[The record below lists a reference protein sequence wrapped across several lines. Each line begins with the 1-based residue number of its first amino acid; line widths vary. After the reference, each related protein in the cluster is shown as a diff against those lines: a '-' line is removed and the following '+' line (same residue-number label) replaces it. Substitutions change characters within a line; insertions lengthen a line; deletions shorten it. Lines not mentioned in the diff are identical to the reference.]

1 MPTRLERETLR
12 VRDRLENGDP
22 AWPAQLAVGI
32 TIALNLTLTSRV
44 TIGPNWLLPAIEFVL
59 LAALVIVSPAR
70 LTGGAGKGRRRF
82 ALIVIG
88 FVSLANIVQLGLLV
102 HFLINGGKAGGHG
115 LIISGVLMWLSLVL
129 LFAVW
134 YWEFDRGGPAARF
147 QDPNAMPDFYFP
159 QMDADTAHYAP
170 ANWRPG
176 FLDYLYT
183 SLTNSTAFS
192 PTDTMPLTHT
202 AKVLMGLQG
211 TTALLT
217 IGLVIARAVNILST

>member
-44 TIGPNWLLPAIEFVL
+44 TIGPNWLLPAIEFAL

-70 LTGGAGKGRRRF
+70 LTEKASKGRRRF

-102 HFLINGGKAGGHG
+102 HYLINGGKAGGHG
-115 LIISGVLMWLSLVL
+115 LIISGVLMWVSLVL

-134 YWEFDRGGPAARF
+134 YWEFDRGGPARRAKGR
-147 QDPNAMPDFYFP
+147 AEYPDLQFP
-159 QMDADTAHYAP
+159 QMDSPELAQKDWEPRYA
-170 ANWRPG
+170 
-176 FLDYLYT
+176 DYLYL
-183 SLTNSTAFS
+183 SFTNSTAFS
-192 PTDTMPLTHT
+192 PTDVMPLRIW
-202 AKVLMGLQG
+202 AKLTMMVQAGVSLLLAVMVFAWAVG
-211 TTALLT
+211 ALR
-217 IGLVIARAVNILST
+217 G